1 MSANVNISNRLEVV
15 FERFW
20 KGYLQENLGS
30 ASPPVDEELALI
42 QELLDQ
48 GVRTVPLEDGRVVE
62 ILSDGSAD
70 VVDASD
76 ESIDDALSEDRSG
89 GLSDVPKWQI
99 VAFAL
104 GALVLFWPLIGEPVK
119 GFVGGIFGSG
129 GGNGNG
135 SEDVPIE
142 AQLPEGI
149 DALVKSG
156 DVKAPLVT
164 PRTLEIRPRGVSTS
178 TTFVVVPVEV
188 EEADWPCP
196 TRKFKGEPAACWV
209 FGTVVNY
216 LVGIPSGTDA
226 EALFDALQSGGEA
239 RLRLSTEK
247 VLRFVVDGVQEI
259 ERHQTEVLGQH
270 HFGLTLVGLGGEGP
284 MRRVARASYIPEEIA
299 GTWEG
304 GSLSGSS
311 GDQSA
316 TAALQG
322 GGSVSGAAATA
333 EMRTVT
339 LGERVDLSEMVS
351 IVILGLQSGDD
362 GSSLVVGI
370 ENRGSL
376 PYTPNWRA
384 AAETDTGEVVTADI
398 TQQENEVIVEASA
411 PATAWMIQTS
421 GHVIRVTTGGN

>member
-1 MSANVNISNRLEVV
+1 MSASVNISNRLEVV

-20 KGYLQENLGS
+20 KDYLQENLGS
-30 ASPPVDEELALI
+30 ASPPVEEELALI
-42 QELLDQ
+42 HDLLDQ

-70 VVDASD
+70 VVASD
-76 ESIDDALSEDRSG
+76 QSIDDALSEDRSG

-99 VAFAL
+99 VAFVL
-104 GALVLFWPLIGEPVK
+104 GALVLFWPLIGDPVK

-135 SEDVPIE
+135 GEDVSIE

-164 PRTLEIRPRGVSTS
+164 PRTLEIRPSGVSTS

-316 TAALQG
+316 TAAIQG

-333 EMRTVT
+333 ETHTVT

-398 TQQENEVIVEASA
+398 TQKEDRVILQASA
-411 PATAWMIQTS
+411 RATAWTIQTS